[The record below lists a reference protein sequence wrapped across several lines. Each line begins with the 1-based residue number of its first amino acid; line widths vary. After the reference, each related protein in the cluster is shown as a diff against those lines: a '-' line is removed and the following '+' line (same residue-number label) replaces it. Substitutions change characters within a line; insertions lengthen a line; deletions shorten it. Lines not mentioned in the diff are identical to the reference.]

1 MSDLS
6 AAYDGYFR
14 AANSFYRAIIDF
26 YVSYEWQRHRYRVLN
41 LHDIPADTL
50 CPYEDPR

>member
-1 MSDLS
+1 MNDLNDS
-6 AAYDGYFR
+6 IEAYSRSVVRLYQTV
-14 AANSFYRAIIDF
+14 IDF
-26 YVSYEWQRHRYRVLN
+26 YMCYEWQRHRYLVLN